1 MKQFNIIWLPIVGVI
16 FMIQWVIKGRLIP
29 MYILGEFLIWVIYQA
44 VLYSI
49 LFEIIFNLINNT

>member
-1 MKQFNIIWLPIVGVI
+1 MKQFNIIWLPFLGAI
-16 FMIQWVIKGRLIP
+16 FMIQWIVRGKLIP
-29 MYILGEFLIWVIYQA
+29 MYLEEFLIWIIYQA

>member
-1 MKQFNIIWLPIVGVI
+1 MKQFNVIWLPIVGVI

>member
-1 MKQFNIIWLPIVGVI
+1 MKQFNVIWLPIVGVI
-16 FMIQWVIKGRLIP
+16 VMIQWVIKGRLIP
-29 MYILGEFLIWVIYQA
+29 MYILEEFLIWIIYQA